1 MRTPFRILNTL
12 GVILSSLAAGTAFAV
27 EAPVRIMPLGDSLT
41 SGVSTYP
48 VNGAYRNR
56 LYTLLSNAGYNVDF
70 VGTFSD
76 ASNPSLP
83 DINHQGQGSARIDQ
97 IQANIAGWL
106 NSVEDP
112 DVVTLM
118 IGTNDFWQN
127 YDVANAQTRLSNLIG
142 DIATRR
148 PFAKIVV
155 ATLPLRTDN
164 PSIEAQQ
171 VAYNSAIPGIVAQ
184 QVALGRQVTY
194 VDIHASLSSGD
205 INGDGVHPSQAGFDK
220 IADAWYPA
228 VAAVVTPS
236 GTSNPP
242 VIAKIGAGATTTS
255 LPVVFSKPVADTAA
269 TIGNFS
275 LSGGLSISG
284 ATLDSAKRT
293 VTLTT
298 SAQTPGIIYN
308 LSVSGVKDRT
318 SQQRL
323 IAPGSMIQFS
333 SSALTNGSFESDYAG
348 WTKTGNSEIKSASP
362 YVATNGSK
370 VVAFNTGQSTP
381 NGTLSQTFATTPG
394 QIYQL
399 SFDVGAFG
407 YTTASQRIQVAVQG
421 SSSLV
426 SDSTSVTPLGNGTTV
441 WASKVYTF
449 TANTASTTVTFTDTS
464 TTSNSVDLILD
475 NVVVGP
481 QSSRYLAVTTSPDAG
496 ASVTVSP
503 SDTAGNGTGS
513 TGFLR
518 TYAANT
524 TVTLTAPASNAGK
537 SFLRWQK
544 NGVDLVG
551 STASIGVTMDGNH
564 AMNAVYGS
572 NNAPVAVADA
582 YAATA
587 NTTLT
592 VPAIGVLTND
602 SDADGN
608 PLTAALNAAP
618 LNGSL
623 TLNPNG
629 SFTYTPNSGYTGP
642 DSFSYRAND
651 GTSDSN
657 VVTVSLTVS
666 SSGAATQLVTNGS
679 FESNLTNWT
688 TTGNMQIQSASPY
701 APSNGTKLLAFNSG
715 NTTPNGVVSQS
726 FATVSGQTYQLTFDL
741 GILAFNTNSQRAQVA
756 VTGSGS
762 LLSQAITLTGNG
774 SGTTRW
780 FPQTFSFVAN
790 SATTTLSFTDT
801 STTTSNA
808 DLLLDNVKV
817 TGSVPNYTLTVAS
830 SPSSSVGVVISPPD
844 RNSNSGGST
853 SFTRSYSSGSIVNLS
868 AHAIAGG
875 SAFQKWQKNGTDLST
890 SAATNVTI
898 DADMTLTAI
907 YGVNTAPIAVAD
919 SYSTPLNTPLA
930 IAAAGVLSN
939 DSDPELNP
947 ITAVLDAA
955 PTNGTLTLNPNGGFS
970 YTPTTGFT
978 GADSFTY
985 HANDGNLNSNVVTV
999 TINVIGGG
1007 SNSLVN
1013 GGFESGETGWTIT
1026 GNRFVID
1033 STPPYIPYEGNK
1045 LAVLN
1050 GGNQAPNA
1058 VFSQTFATTPG
1069 NTYALAFEMGVIGLT
1084 TSEQKLGVSLAGS
1097 SSLLSTTESVFCN
1110 GLNNAV
1116 WTSKS
1121 YVFTANSATTTVS
1134 FTDMSA
1140 STSGVDLLL
1149 DNVRVNA
1156 SGAAATQTLTVNSTP
1171 AAGVGITVSPAD
1183 NSSNG
1188 NGTTQFTRTYNTNT
1202 VVSLTAPAT
1211 FGTDN
1216 FVKWQKNG
1224 ADLTTSAT
1232 ASVTMD
1238 APYTLTA
1245 IYQSGPVIP
1254 AFTNGGFEDGENG
1267 WTMTGNR
1274 VVIDTT
1280 PPYLASEGAKLL
1292 VFNGGNTTPNSVVAQ
1307 TFATTPGQ
1315 VYDLKFDVGILSGA
1329 AVQQKLKV
1337 DVNGTA
1343 ALFTQTET
1351 LTGNALGNT
1360 VWSSKSY
1367 SFTADSTATTLTFTD
1382 ISSTTNGAD
1391 LLLDKVSVAPF
1402 VPNTAPV
1409 AVADSY
1415 NTNKNTQLSVSAAG
1429 VLSNDTDA
1437 NSNPLTAVLVT
1448 GPTNGT
1454 LTLNPNG
1461 GFTYNPNTD
1470 YVGSDSFTY
1479 KANDGSLDSNVVTV
1493 TLNVTP
1499 SVILANG
1506 SFEFGE
1512 TGWTMTG
1519 NRLVYP
1525 ADASYLASDGTNL
1538 LVLNGGPATPN
1549 ATISQTFPTI
1559 AGQAYMLSFDVG
1571 AVAVNG
1577 STQKLKVELVGS
1589 SPILSDFANLTG
1601 NTAYLRATIPFTANS
1616 TSTTLTFTDQS
1627 ASTNGI
1633 DMILDNVTV
1642 TLGTSAPNAVPVA
1655 NGNSYTTDA
1664 NVVLTVPAAGVLTN
1678 DTDADSDPLTA
1689 VLVTGPTNGT
1699 LTLNPNGGFTYT
1711 PNTGY
1716 TGSDSF
1722 TYKAND
1728 GEADSNVATVSITV
1742 NAPVV
1747 VNGFV
1752 NGSFESD
1759 FTGWTTTGNAVI
1771 QSASPY
1777 APTNGTKLAAFNSGN
1792 TTPNGVVSQTF
1803 ATTPGI
1809 TYSLTFDAG
1818 VLSYTTAAQKL
1829 QLNVT
1834 GSSSLL
1840 SQSITITRT
1849 SGSNNLWLPQSFTFV
1864 ANSATTTL
1872 SFTDTSATTN
1882 LLDLVLDNIV
1892 VTANTAVTTRTL
1904 TVTSTPTTGAA
1915 ITVSPADNSSNAN
1928 GTTQFTRTYN
1938 SGAAV
1943 TLTAPATF
1951 SGNTFS
1957 KWQKNG
1963 VDLTT
1968 NTTASVTMDADQTL
1982 TAVYTAPSG
1991 GGTNLLTNGSFES
2004 NFTGWVNT
2012 GNVEIQSASPYTATD
2027 GTKIAGFNG
2036 ANSTPNGVVSQS
2048 FATTPG
2054 ATYTLAFDAGVLSYN
2069 TASQKMQVN
2078 VNGTASLLNQ
2088 TVTITRTSGS
2098 NNLWLPQSFS
2108 FVADSA
2114 TTTLSFTDA
2123 STSTAGLDLVLDNVR
2138 VTLNSAVPVLQ
2149 TLTVNS
2155 TPATAVAITVS
2166 PNDSNGAGNGN
2177 TSFSR
2182 AYSANTVVNLTA
2194 PATASGSAFIK
2205 WQKDN
2210 VDLTTN
2216 LSTSVTMDTAHTMTA
2231 VYANAAFTN
2240 GSFETST
2247 FSPWVT
2253 SGGTTD
2259 SVKINSVLGGTDGS
2273 KIVEFNSSN
2282 SPAGGVLAQTFA
2294 TTPGVTYNL
2303 SFDLGRLAFNTSSQT
2318 IRVVATGNSSLLNQ
2332 TTSITGTSN
2341 GVVKWEARNYTFTAD
2356 STATTLTFTD
2366 LSTVTAAID
2375 MLLDNVR
2382 VINANSRTLTID
2394 SVVAAAV
2401 PLTISPADS
2410 NGAGN
2415 GNTGLT
2421 RTYNTG
2427 TVVNVTAPA
2436 TAANGATFVKWVK
2449 DGADFATTPATSVT
2463 ISANTKLFAIYSGGT
2478 NPALGPNLI
2487 LNGSFESLTPE
2498 YAYWAHSGATRIEQ
2512 PGSASGFTTDGN
2524 NLLSFNVGGG
2534 ANDGMVQQSFATT
2547 PGTVYTLQLDPGVY
2561 GGPSGAA
2568 ITQTLNI
2575 NVVGNAM
2582 LLSKSVTIQGTTS
2595 TFVWAPQ
2602 AFTFTADSNTTTLIL
2617 ADGSSTGAGTD
2628 LFVDN
2633 VRVRAGTLAPSTLT
2647 VTSTPAAG
2655 KVVTATADL
2664 AEQANGTTNF
2674 SRIYPTGT
2682 SVAMV
2687 APYQN
2692 FVKWLKNGQWY
2703 ATNPSITV
2711 LADAAHTMT
2720 AVYTE
2725 TPVLGPFTNGSFEQ
2739 EFTGWTWSGSQQSVK
2754 VKDGL
2759 PTTEGLFV
2767 IEFNSN
2773 SSATDGAITQTFTTT
2788 PGTPY
2793 TITFDMGVNAFN
2805 TAQQSLRCLVTG
2817 SGTLANQTFS
2827 MNNPAGS
2834 GVVYS
2839 TKTVNFTANS
2849 ATTTIT
2855 FSDQSATGAGLDLLL
2870 DNVRLNGSTG
2880 GGTTTRT
2887 LTVTSTP
2894 ATGAAITVSPA
2905 DNSSNGNGT
2914 TQFTR
2919 TYNNNTSVTLT
2930 APATVG
2936 GNNFSKWQK
2945 NGVDATTNT
2954 STTVAMDADYTMT
2967 AVYTAPS
2974 GGGGTFTNGNF
2985 ELNFTAW
2992 TTTGSTNSILI
3003 GSGLPGSNS
3012 SKVAAFNSANS
3023 PNDGQ
3028 ISQTFDTVSG
3038 TTYTVSFDMGVLAYN
3053 TSAQTI
3059 QVSAT
3064 GSGSLLSQNFTM
3076 NGVGGGNVVWSTK
3089 TATFTA
3095 NSASTTLTFRDVSST
3110 GAGLDLLLDNVAVA
3124 VGSGGGGG
3132 SGNTR
3137 TLTVNTTPNT
3147 GMAITV
3153 SPADNNSQANGSSN
3167 FTRTY
3172 NTGATV
3178 AMVAP
3183 YQNFVKWLKNGAW
3196 YATNPSI
3203 TLTLDADTVMTAVYT
3218 STPVLGPFTNGSF
3231 ESEFT
3236 GWTWTG
3242 SQQSVKVKDGLPATN
3257 GLNVIEFNSNNSAND
3272 GAISQ
3277 TFTTVSGTTY
3287 QVAFDMGVL
3296 AYTTSEQRL
3305 QVTATGVGS
3314 LNTEI
3319 YSMNGTGGG
3328 NVVWSAKTF
3337 TFTAN
3342 SATTTLTFADKSTTG
3357 VALDL
3362 LLDNVRVDVTST
3374 PGMGPNMIYNGSF
3387 ELSTPPADFNGWIQ
3401 SGSNRI
3407 EWPGPAYST
3416 DGSKILSYGVGETPT
3431 DGSVSQSFATVP
3443 GTTYRIRFD
3452 LGALGYNAINLT
3464 LRVKVDGSGTILNQ
3478 TTSVL
3483 SRNDFVMVWNAK
3495 SFDFVANS
3503 TTTTLTLS
3511 DASASGSATDM
3522 FVDNIRVNS
3531 IATAS
3536 APLASAAFIAP
3547 EEENTAA
3554 AVAPAVLP
3562 NVPTLT
3568 GTPGNLRISLNATE
3582 PGLYILERSED
3593 LKNWNI
3599 QDELR
3604 IEQPGPVEFSD
3615 TETGASRMFYRIGH
3629 VTE

>member
-1 MRTPFRILNTL
+1 VP
-12 GVILSSLAAGTAFAV
+12 
-27 EAPVRIMPLGDSLT
+27 
-41 SGVSTYP
+41 
-48 VNGAYRNR
+48 GAYRNR
-56 LYTLLSNAGYNVDF
+56 LYTLLNNAGYNVDF

-76 ASNPSLP
+76 ASNPGLP

-97 IQANIAGWL
+97 IQANISSWL

-127 YDVANAQTRLSNLIG
+127 YDIANASTRLGNLIG

-148 PFAKIVV
+148 PFAKIIV

-164 PSIEAQQ
+164 PAIEAQQ

-205 INGDGVHPSQAGFDK
+205 LSPDGVHPLQAGFDK

-228 VAAVVTPS
+228 VAAVVSPA

-255 LPVVFSKPVADTAA
+255 LPVVFSKPVDDSAA

-275 LSGGLSISG
+275 ISGGISISG
-284 ATLDSAKRT
+284 ASLDSAKRT

-308 LSVSGVKDRT
+308 LAVSGVKDRT
-318 SQQRL
+318 AQQRL

-333 SSALTNGSFESDYAG
+333 SSALSNGSFESDYAS

-370 VVAFNTGQSTP
+370 VLAFNTGQSTP
-381 NGTLSQTFATTPG
+381 NGTVSQTFATTPG
-394 QIYQL
+394 QVYQL

-421 SSSLV
+421 STSLV
-426 SDSTSVTPLGNGTTV
+426 SDSASVTPLGNGTTV
-441 WASKVYTF
+441 WASKLYTF
-449 TANTASTTVTFTDTS
+449 TANSASTTVTFTDTS

-503 SDTAGNGTGS
+503 PDTSNNGTGS

-524 TVTLTAPASNAGK
+524 VVTLTAPANNAGK

-551 STASIGVTMDGNH
+551 SSAAISVTMDGNH
-564 AMNAVYGS
+564 ALNAVYGS

-587 NTTLT
+587 NSTLT

-602 SDADGN
+602 SDPDGN

-618 LNGSL
+618 VNGSL

-629 SFTYTPNSGYTGP
+629 SFTYTPNSGFTGS

-679 FESNLTNWT
+679 FESNLTSWT

-701 APSNGTKLLAFNSG
+701 AASNGTKLLAFNSG

-741 GILAFNTNSQRAQVA
+741 GILAFNSNSQRAQVA

-762 LLSQAITLTGNG
+762 LLSQTITLTGNG

-830 SPSSSVGVVISPPD
+830 SPSSSVGVAISPPD

-853 SFTRSYSSGSIVNLS
+853 SFTRSYASGSIVNLS
-868 AHAIAGG
+868 APAIAGG
-875 SAFQKWQKNGTDLST
+875 SAFQKWQKNGSDIST

-898 DADMTLTAI
+898 DADMTLTAV
-907 YGVNTAPIAVAD
+907 YGSNTAPIAVAD
-919 SYSTPLNTPLA
+919 SYSTPLNTVLA
-930 IAAAGVLSN
+930 IPAAGVLSN

-947 ITAVLDAA
+947 LTAVLSVG

-978 GADSFTY
+978 GTDSFTY
-985 HANDGNLNSNVVTV
+985 RANDGNLDSNVVTV
-999 TINVIGGG
+999 TIDVIGGG
-1007 SNSLVN
+1007 ANSLVN

-1033 STPPYIPYEGNK
+1033 STPPYVPYEGNK

-1050 GGNQAPNA
+1050 GGNLPPNA
-1058 VFSQTFATTPG
+1058 VFSQLFATTPG
-1069 NTYALAFEMGVIGLT
+1069 NTYVLAFEMGVIGLN
-1084 TSEQKLGVSLAGS
+1084 TSEQKLAVSLVGS
-1097 SSLLSTTESVFCN
+1097 SSLLSTTESQFCN

-1121 YVFTANSATTTVS
+1121 YVFTANSATTMVS

-1149 DNVRVNA
+1149 DNVRVNT
-1156 SGAAATQTLTVNSTP
+1156 SGASATQTLTVDSTP
-1171 AAGVGITVSPAD
+1171 AAGVGITVSPPD

-1188 NGTTQFTRTYNTNT
+1188 NGTTQFTRIYDTNT

-1254 AFTNGGFEDGENG
+1254 PFTNGGFEDGENG

-1292 VFNGGNTTPNSVVAQ
+1292 VFNGGNTPPNATVVQ

-1315 VYDLKFDVGILSGA
+1315 VYDLKYDVGIFSAA
-1329 AVQQKLKV
+1329 AVQQKLQV

-1360 VWSSKSY
+1360 VWSSKAY
-1367 SFTADSTATTLTFTD
+1367 TFTADSTATTLTFTD

-1391 LLLDKVSVAPF
+1391 LLLDKISVSPF
-1402 VPNTAPV
+1402 VANAAPV

-1415 NTNKNTQLSVSAAG
+1415 NTNKNTQLSVSASG

-1470 YVGSDSFTY
+1470 YVGSDAFTY

-1493 TLNVTP
+1493 TINVTP
-1499 SVILANG
+1499 PVIIANG

-1525 ADASYLASDGTNL
+1525 ADASYPASDGTNL
-1538 LVLNGGPATPN
+1538 LVFNGGGTTPD

-1559 AGQAYMLSFDVG
+1559 AGQAYMLTFDVG
-1571 AVAVNG
+1571 AVAFNS
-1577 STQKLKVELVGS
+1577 STQKLKIELAGS
-1589 SPILSDFANLTG
+1589 SPILTDFANLTG

-1642 TLGTSAPNAVPVA
+1642 TLGTSAPNAAPVA

-1664 NVVLTVPAAGVLTN
+1664 NVALTVPAAGVLTN

-1699 LTLNPNGGFTYT
+1699 LTLNPNGSFTYT
-1711 PNTGY
+1711 PNAAY
-1716 TGSDSF
+1716 TGSDAF

-1728 GEADSNVATVSITV
+1728 GENDSNVATVSITI
-1742 NAPVV
+1742 NTPVV

-1759 FTGWTTTGNAVI
+1759 FTGWTTSGNVLI
-1771 QSASPY
+1771 QSSSPY
-1777 APTNGTKLAAFNSGN
+1777 APTNGSKLAGFNGGN
-1792 TTPNGVVSQTF
+1792 LTPNGVVSQTF
-1803 ATTPGI
+1803 ATTPGVS
-1809 TYSLTFDAG
+1809 YSLTFDAG
-1818 VLSYTTAAQKL
+1818 VLSYTTASQKM
-1829 QLNVT
+1829 QVNVT
-1834 GSSSLL
+1834 GNSSLL

-1849 SGSNNLWLPQSFTFV
+1849 SGSNNLWLPQSFSFV
-1864 ANSATTTL
+1864 ADSATTTL
-1872 SFTDTSATTN
+1872 SFTDTSTTTN

-1892 VTANTAVTTRTL
+1892 VTANAPVTTRTL
-1904 TVTSTPTTGAA
+1904 TVTSTPATGAA
-1915 ITVSPADNSSNAN
+1915 ITVSPADNGSNGT
-1928 GTTQFTRTYN
+1928 GTTQFTRTYS

-1968 NTTASVTMDADQTL
+1968 NTTANVTMDADQTL
-1982 TAVYTAPSG
+1982 TAVYTVPSG

-2004 NFTGWVNT
+2004 NFTGWTNT
-2012 GNVEIQSASPYTATD
+2012 GSVEIQSSSPYTATD

-2036 ANSTPNGVVSQS
+2036 ANATPNGVVSQS

-2054 ATYTLAFDAGVLSYN
+2054 ATYTLAFDAGVLSYT

-2098 NNLWLPQSFS
+2098 NNLWLPQTFS

-2114 TTTLSFTDA
+2114 TTTLSFTDT

-2155 TPATAVAITVS
+2155 TPVSAVAITVS
-2166 PNDSNGAGNGN
+2166 PSDANNAGNGS

-2182 AYSANTVVNLTA
+2182 AYSANAVVNLTA

-2205 WQKDN
+2205 WQKDG
-2210 VDLTTN
+2210 VDHTTDLTAT
-2216 LSTSVTMDTAHTMTA
+2216 VTMDTAHTMTA
-2231 VYANAAFTN
+2231 VYANAAFAN
-2240 GSFETST
+2240 GSFETGT

-2259 SVKINSVLGGTDGS
+2259 SVKINSISGGTDGT
-2273 KIVEFNSSN
+2273 KIVEFNASN
-2282 SPAGGVLAQTFA
+2282 SPTGGVLAQTFA

-2303 SFDLGRLAFNTSSQT
+2303 SFDLGRLAYNTSSQS
-2318 IRVVATGNSSLLNQ
+2318 IRVVVTGTSSLLNQ

-2341 GVVKWEARNYTFTAD
+2341 GVMKWEARNYTFTAD

-2366 LSTVTAAID
+2366 LSTVTTAID
-2375 MLLDNVR
+2375 MFLDNVR
-2382 VINANSRTLTID
+2382 VINANARTLTID

-2401 PLTISPADS
+2401 PLTISPVDS
-2410 NGAGN
+2410 NGAGD
-2415 GNTGLT
+2415 GSTGLT

-2427 TVVNVTAPA
+2427 SVVNVTAPA

-2449 DGADFATTPATSVT
+2449 DGADFGTNPVTSLT
-2463 ISANTKLFAIYSGGT
+2463 ISAHTKLFAIYSGGT

-2498 YAYWAHSGATRIEQ
+2498 YAYWARSGSTRIEQ

-2561 GGPSGAA
+2561 GGPNGAA

-2582 LLSKSVTIQGTTS
+2582 LLAKSVTIQGTTS

-2602 AFTFTADSNTTTLIL
+2602 TFTFTADSNTSTLIL
-2617 ADGSSTGAGTD
+2617 ADGSSSGAGTD

-2647 VTSTPAAG
+2647 VTSTPDLG
-2655 KVVTATADL
+2655 KVVTATPDL
-2664 AEQANGTTNF
+2664 AEQGNGTTTFN
-2674 SRIYPTGT
+2674 RIYTTGT

-2703 ATNPSITV
+2703 ATNPSINV
-2711 LADAAHTMT
+2711 LADGNHTMT
-2720 AVYTE
+2720 AVYTS
-2725 TPVLGPFTNGSFEQ
+2725 TPVLGPFTNGSFES

-2759 PTTEGLFV
+2759 PCTDGVFC

-2773 SSATDGAITQTFTTT
+2773 SSATDGSITQTFTTT
-2788 PGTPY
+2788 PGTAY
-2793 TITFDMGVNAFN
+2793 TINFDMGVNAFN

-2817 SGTLANQTFS
+2817 SGTLANQLFS

-2834 GVVYS
+2834 GVVY
-2839 TKTVNFTANS
+2839 TARTVNFTANS
-2849 ATTTIT
+2849 TTTTIT
-2855 FSDQSATGAGLDLLL
+2855 FSDQSSTGAGLDLLL
-2870 DNVRLNGSTG
+2870 DNVRLNGSTGGG

-2919 TYNNNTSVTLT
+2919 TYNDNASVTLT
-2930 APATVG
+2930 APATFG

-2945 NGVDATTNT
+2945 NGVDVTTNT
-2954 STTVAMDADYTMT
+2954 STTVAMDADYTLT

-2992 TTTGSTNSILI
+2992 TATGSTNSILI

-3038 TTYTVSFDMGVLAYN
+3038 TTYTVTFDQGVLAYN

-3076 NGVGGGNVVWSTK
+3076 NGTGGGNVVWTTRS
-3089 TATFTA
+3089 ATFTA

-3132 SGNTR
+3132 GGSGNTR

-3153 SPADNNSQANGSSN
+3153 SPADNNGQANGSSN

-3172 NTGATV
+3172 NTNATV

-3183 YQNFVKWLKNGAW
+3183 YQNFVKWLKNGVW

-3203 TLTLDADTVMTAVYT
+3203 TVTLDADTVMTAVYT

-3287 QVAFDMGVL
+3287 QVTFDMGVL
-3296 AYTTSEQRL
+3296 AYTTSEQRM
-3305 QVTATGVGS
+3305 QVTATGAGT

-3328 NVVWSAKTF
+3328 NVVWSTKTF

-3342 SATTTLTFADKSTTG
+3342 STSTTLTFADKSTTG

-3362 LLDNVRVDVTST
+3362 LLDYVRVDVTST

-3387 ELSTPPADFNGWIQ
+3387 ELATPPANFVGWTQ

-3495 SFDFVANS
+3495 TFDFVANS
-3503 TTTTLTLS
+3503 TTTTLTLA

-3522 FVDNIRVNS
+3522 FVDNVRVNS

-3536 APLASAAFIAP
+3536 APLAMPAPEASAMFIAP
-3547 EEENTAA
+3547 EEENSAA
-3554 AVAPAVLP
+3554 AIAPAELP

-3568 GTPGNLRISLNATE
+3568 GTPGDMWISLNATE
-3582 PGLYILERSED
+3582 PGRYILERSED
-3593 LKNWNI
+3593 LKNWNLLN
-3599 QDELR
+3599 ELQVQ
-3604 IEQPGPVEFSD
+3604 EPGPIEFHD
-3615 TETGASRMFYRIGH
+3615 TETGLKRAFYRIGK